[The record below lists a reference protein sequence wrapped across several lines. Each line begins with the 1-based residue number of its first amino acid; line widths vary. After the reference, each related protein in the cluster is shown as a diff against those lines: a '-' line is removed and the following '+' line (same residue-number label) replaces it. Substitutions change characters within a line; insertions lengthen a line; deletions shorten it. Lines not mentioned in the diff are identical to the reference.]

1 MVYDVVYQSL
11 TNATVSVHFQFFL
24 QPCEDVRG
32 AARGAEEGLHPR
44 AQRRLAPGPLAGPL
58 RAGRGGPLRGLA
70 DGLLRKLNHLGVLK
84 LTKTN

>member
-1 MVYDVVYQSL
+1 MRLSAYTS
-11 TNATVSVHFQFFL
+11 SSL

-70 DGLLRKLNHLGVLK
+70 GGLLRKLNHLGILK